1 MPTGKTLLYVN
12 ESPLDPSNFYLS
24 KLTASIGLLANA
36 KRRIDRCPRRRCSGR
51 RSKAAPLKELGRL
64 FPSKT
69 RYLTSAV
76 SCKSALAPRTQR
88 LSERHKN

>member
-12 ESPLDPSNFYLS
+12 ESSLDPSNFYVS
-24 KLTASIGLLANA
+24 KLIASIGS
-36 KRRIDRCPRRRCSGR
+36 R
-51 RSKAAPLKELGRL
+51 LKEPGRL

-76 SCKSALAPRTQR
+76 SCKSASVPRTQR
-88 LSERHKN
+88 PSERHKIRNVRRVEKAPR